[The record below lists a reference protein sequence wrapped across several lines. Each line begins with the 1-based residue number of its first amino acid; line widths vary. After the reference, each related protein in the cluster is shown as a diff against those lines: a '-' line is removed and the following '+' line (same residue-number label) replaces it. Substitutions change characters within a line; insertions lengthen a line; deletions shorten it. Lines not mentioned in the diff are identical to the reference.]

1 MRHYLSLKDIDSLND
16 WVAEARD
23 LKKTHLLPK
32 NWGEIKR
39 SVYFFSTTVL
49 EHV

>member
-23 LKKTHLLPK
+23 LKKKPIFFQRT
-32 NWGEIKR
+32 GER
-39 SVYFFSTTVL
+39 
-49 EHV
+49 